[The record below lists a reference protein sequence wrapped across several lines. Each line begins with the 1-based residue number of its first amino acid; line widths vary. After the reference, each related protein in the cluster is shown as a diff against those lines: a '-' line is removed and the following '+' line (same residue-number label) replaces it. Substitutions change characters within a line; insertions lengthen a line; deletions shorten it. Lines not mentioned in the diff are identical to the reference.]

1 MTFSHPLARAAKVW
15 RAKTH
20 DGGEQRLL
28 VIVTTI
34 PLDEKSK
41 QYKKGLVE
49 RLSNAAQKYLTESAA
64 ASGFVLINRMRD
76 WAGEKA

>member
-15 RAKTH
+15 QAKTH
-20 DGGEQRLL
+20 DGGEQRVL

-49 RLSNAAQKYLTESAA
+49 RLSSAAQKYLADSAVA
-64 ASGFVLINRMRD
+64 NGFVLINRLRD
-76 WAGEKA
+76 WGPEKA

>member
-1 MTFSHPLARAAKVW
+1 MTFSHPLARAAKIW
-15 RAKTH
+15 QAKTH
-20 DGGEQRLL
+20 DGGEQRVL

-49 RLSNAAQKYLTESAA
+49 RLSNAAQKYLADSAA
-64 ASGFVLINRMRD
+64 ANEFVLINRLRD
-76 WAGEKA
+76 WGPEKA